1 MCSVSSH
8 LNTGNKIKPLW
19 KGQVNEQPDRMHP
32 ELLNASARTLH
43 RPARTREPRKRFGD
57 EQATNI
63 EEYLGGL

>member
-8 LNTGNKIKPLW
+8 LNTDNNIKPLW
-19 KGQVNEQPDRMHP
+19 KGQVNEQPDRMHH

-43 RPARTREPRKRFGD
+43 RPARSEPCELFGD